1 MVKDVDMKH
10 ICRYTGVM
18 AVLFWMALLSS
29 CNSTELKTGFADVSI
44 QIGLTGEN
52 VDVDEQPW
60 TKADD
65 YVDASLYEGLRTL
78 RIMAVT
84 GDPTSREILSND
96 KITVPDNP
104 KTCTYVVKNLP
115 KGITVRFYVI
125 ANEESLGMEYT
136 NDVILSKLDQNR
148 KVLFVDEAADIN
160 DRNFPRTGPQIV
172 KKGLPMTGMSEDCLI
187 DDGIQPVQV
196 QLYRS
201 VLKINLKV
209 QNVTQESIVLNTV
222 KFGPFFGDRFYL
234 FREREMDVPQQEY
247 QGKSYEA
254 ENIATIE
261 PNTTSPGLS
270 LYLYPAYSASSDQEF
285 DVSNSPFT
293 LELGTSV
300 RHYNPLVFATNV
312 NAFVR
317 NTQVNITAV
326 ISTTGV
332 DLDFKVEDW
341 TTNEIIVPP
350 YE

>member
-1 MVKDVDMKH
+1 MKH
-10 ICRYTGVM
+10 ICRYIGVM
-18 AVLFWMALLSS
+18 AVLFLMALLSS
-29 CNSTELKTGFADVSI
+29 CQRDELKTGFADVSI

-52 VDVDEQPW
+52 VDVEEQPW

-65 YVDASLYEGLRTL
+65 YVDASLYEGIRTL

-84 GDPTSREILSND
+84 GDPTTREILSNE
-96 KITVPDNP
+96 KISVPDNA
-104 KTCTYVVKNLP
+104 KTWIHEVKNLP

-125 ANEESLGMEYT
+125 A

-172 KKGLPMTGMSEDCLI
+172 EKGLPMTGMSEDCLI

-209 QNVTQESIVLNTV
+209 QNVTQESIALNTV

-234 FREREMDVPQQEY
+234 FREREMDVPQQTY
-247 QGKSYEA
+247 QSKSYEA
-254 ENIATIE
+254 DNIATIE

-341 TTNEIIVPP
+341 TTNEITVPP